1 MADVKHTPGP
11 WTSYPCNLERYSR
24 VITANGAMVQIAY
37 TGLNHHDQVAMTK
50 EVYGDRR
57 TYGPGEETTANAR
70 LIAAA
75 PDLLESLRAFVSPWD
90 GDSVE
95 EIESQSGL
103 ATSVRIEQAR
113 AAIAKATASAPECTC
128 PAKDMPFGRCCK
140 ATGGAARATEGSV

>member
-11 WTSYPCNLERYSR
+11 WFVDQYEDEESR
-24 VITANGAMVQIAY
+24 HVITSKPDHLYVAY
-37 TGLNHHDQVAMTK
+37 TIGGLGK
-50 EVYGDRR
+50 EQ
-57 TYGPGEETTANAR
+57 EANAD

-75 PDLLESLRAFVSPWD
+75 PDLLEALRAFVSPWD

-113 AAIAKATASAPECTC
+113 AAIAKATV
-128 PAKDMPFGRCCK
+128 
-140 ATGGAARATEGSV
+140 GAARATEGSAT

>member
-11 WTSYPCNLERYSR
+11 WRYVR
-24 VITANGAMVQIAY
+24 ANPSPTTGEHLIAGAKPGYLAEVRDC
-37 TGLNHHDQVAMTK
+37 GSGSVA
-50 EVYGDRR
+50 
-57 TYGPGEETTANAR
+57 ANAR
-70 LIAAA
+70 LISAA

-113 AAIAKATASAPECTC
+113 AAIAKATGAARATEGSATDAAECTC
-128 PAKDMPFGRCCK
+128 AAKDMPFGRCCK
-140 ATGGAARATEGSV
+140 AGAA

>member
-11 WTSYPCNLERYSR
+11 WRYVR
-24 VITANGAMVQIAY
+24 ANPSPTTGEHLIAGAKPGYLAEVRDC
-37 TGLNHHDQVAMTK
+37 GSGSVA
-50 EVYGDRR
+50 
-57 TYGPGEETTANAR
+57 ANAR
-70 LIAAA
+70 LISAA

-113 AAIAKATASAPECTC
+113 AAIAKATGGAARATEGSATDAAECTC
-128 PAKDMPFGRCCK
+128 AAKDMPFGRCCK
-140 ATGGAARATEGSV
+140 AGSA